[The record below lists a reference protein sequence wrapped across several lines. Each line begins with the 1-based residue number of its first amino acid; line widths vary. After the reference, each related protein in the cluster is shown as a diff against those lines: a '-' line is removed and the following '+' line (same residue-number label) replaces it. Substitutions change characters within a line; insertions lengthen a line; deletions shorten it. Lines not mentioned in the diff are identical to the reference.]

1 MATRKQKLFWIA
13 IVLSV
18 GALFLVRCFF
28 FFQSEQSETLVTHV
42 GESAEVVG
50 MVVADPDR
58 RDTSLHL
65 TVDVETVGGVST
77 SGKLLALVPRESS
90 VSFGDVVTVRGPITL
105 PESFEGNAGRIFD
118 YPGYLRVQG
127 ISAQMSR
134 AELVRDTSGG
144 FSIQRFLFSIKHTF
158 EHSLQKLL
166 PEPDESLLEGILLGE
181 RHGIPKDL
189 TNAFIE
195 SGLIHVVVLSGY
207 NITIVAEGVF
217 RLLSFL
223 PTSASYPIGGILMIF
238 FAVMT
243 GAGSTTLRAL
253 IMGLIA
259 LLARYLHRSA
269 LAMRSLIF
277 AGVVMIF
284 WNPEVLLHDPSFM
297 LSMLATF
304 GLITLSPT
312 VEHWLGELRLFRYK
326 RMQGA
331 KSIAASTIAVEIVV
345 LPALLYQTGVLSLL
359 SIPANVLALPVVPA
373 AMLAGFVAGLT
384 NLVPAPLGQ
393 LLAFIPTL
401 ICDILL
407 KWMLLITTAVA
418 ATPFGAVTIP
428 AFSFWLA
435 LLLYIPILW
444 FAIGRYKRTSVVES

>member
-1 MATRKQKLFWIA
+1 
-13 IVLSV
+13 
-18 GALFLVRCFF
+18 
-28 FFQSEQSETLVTHV
+28 
-42 GESAEVVG
+42 
-50 MVVADPDR
+50 
-58 RDTSLHL
+58 
-65 TVDVETVGGVST
+65 
-77 SGKLLALVPRESS
+77 
-90 VSFGDVVTVRGPITL
+90 
-105 PESFEGNAGRIFD
+105 
-118 YPGYLRVQG
+118 
-127 ISAQMSR
+127 MSR
-134 AELVRDTSGG
+134 AELVRDLPGG
-144 FSIQRFLFSIKHTF
+144 FSVQGFLFSIKHTF

-223 PTSASYPIGGILMIF
+223 PTSASYPIGGMLMIL
-238 FAVMT
+238 FALMT

-312 VEHWLGELRLFRYK
+312 VEHWLGELRLFRHR

-373 AMLAGFVAGLT
+373 AMLAGFVAGLA

-393 LLAFIPTL
+393 LLAFIPAL
-401 ICDILL
+401 VCNVLL
-407 KWMLLITTAVA
+407 KWMLLITNTVA

-435 LLLYIPILW
+435 VFLYIPILW
-444 FAIGRYKRTSVVES
+444 FAVGQYRRTSVA